1 MACVRPA
8 ALPAAAGLC
17 EIIIDEPEDGKRQT
31 LMATVLSPP
40 EQRVTL
46 HNVSWETYERLL
58 VDLWDSSAPRLT
70 YDRGT
75 LEIMSPSSEHERYN
89 RTAAQIVEELA
100 VEMDI
105 NIDSLGSTTFR
116 REDLDRGF
124 EPDSCFYI
132 RNAAGVRGKKRIDL
146 GSDPPPDL
154 VIEIDITSPSLA
166 KLPIFAKAGVPE
178 VWRFDGSRLSIYE
191 LAGGEYLE
199 RDASVAFPPVTAAD
213 ITAFIRDSE
222 TMERPEWIRKLR
234 AWARDLK

>member
-1 MACVRPA
+1 
-8 ALPAAAGLC
+8 
-17 EIIIDEPEDGKRQT
+17 
-31 LMATVLSPP
+31 MATVLSPP

-58 VDLWDSSAPRLT
+58 ADLQDSSAPRMT

-116 REDLDRGF
+116 REDIDRGF

-132 RNAAGVRGKKRIDL
+132 KNAASVRGKKRIDL
-146 GSDPPPDL
+146 SVDPPPDL

-166 KLPIFAKAGVPE
+166 KFPIFAQVGVPE
-178 VWRFDGSRLSIYE
+178 VWRFDGTRLAIYG
-191 LAGGEYLE
+191 LAGGDYQEL
-199 RDASVAFPPVTAAD
+199 DASIAFPSVTAAD
-213 ITAFIRDSE
+213 VTTFIKESE
-222 TMERPEWIRKLR
+222 TMARPEWVRKLR
-234 AWARDLK
+234 GWVRDRK

>member
-1 MACVRPA
+1 
-8 ALPAAAGLC
+8 
-17 EIIIDEPEDGKRQT
+17 
-31 LMATVLSPP
+31 MATVLSPP

-58 VDLWDSSAPRLT
+58 ADLRDSSAPRLT

-116 REDLDRGF
+116 REDIDRGF

-132 RNAAGVRGKKRIDL
+132 GNAAGVRGKKRIDL
-146 GSDPPPDL
+146 STDPPPDL
-154 VIEIDITSPSLA
+154 VIEIDITSPSLD
-166 KLPIFAKAGVPE
+166 KFPLFAKVGVPE
-178 VWRFDGSRLSIYE
+178 VWRFDGTRLAIYA
-191 LAGGEYLE
+191 LAGGEYQE
-199 RDASVAFPPVTAAD
+199 RDTSVSFPQVTASD
-213 ITAFIRDSE
+213 VTVFIKESE
-222 TMERPEWIRKLR
+222 TTDRPGWVRKVR
-234 AWARDLK
+234 GWARALKDG

>member
-1 MACVRPA
+1 MV
-8 ALPAAAGLC
+8 
-17 EIIIDEPEDGKRQT
+17 
-31 LMATVLSPP
+31 TVLGPP

-58 VDLWDSSAPRLT
+58 ADLWDSSAPRLT

-100 VEMDI
+100 VELDVHLE
-105 NIDSLGSTTFR
+105 SLGSTTFR

-146 GSDPPPDL
+146 GTDPPPDL
-154 VIEIDITSPSLA
+154 VIEIDISSPSLA

-178 VWRFDGSRLSIYE
+178 VWRFDGSSLAIYE
-191 LAGGEYLE
+191 LVGGEYMG
-199 RDASVAFPPVTAAD
+199 RDSSVAFPAVTAAD

-222 TMERPEWIRKLR
+222 TMERPEWVRKLR